1 MGKTERTMKAE
12 IKLGLS
18 VKDLVA
24 ALNKLGAED
33 RELFIENLLAATSP
47 DYLNSI
53 REAREDYRA
62 GRVLTDDELGEG

>member
-12 IKLGLS
+12 IRLGLS

-24 ALNKLGAED
+24 ALNKLSPED

>member
-24 ALNKLGAED
+24 ALNKLSAED

-47 DYLNSI
+47 DYMNSI
-53 REAREDYRA
+53 SEAREDYRA
-62 GRVLTDDELGEG
+62 SRVLTDDELGEG

>member
-12 IKLGLS
+12 IKLGVS

>member
-24 ALNKLGAED
+24 ALNKLSPED

-62 GRVLTDDELGEG
+62 GRVLRDDELGEG

>member
-1 MGKTERTMKAE
+1 MGKTERSMKAE

>member
-24 ALNKLGAED
+24 ALNKLSAED

-62 GRVLTDDELGEG
+62 GRVLTDDELGEA

>member
-1 MGKTERTMKAE
+1 MGKTERTMKAG

-24 ALNKLGAED
+24 ALNKLSAED

-62 GRVLTDDELGEG
+62 GRVLTDDELSEG

>member
-12 IKLGLS
+12 IEVGLS
-18 VKDLVA
+18 VRDLVA
-24 ALNKLGAED
+24 ALNKLSPED
-33 RELFIENLLAATSP
+33 REFFIENLLAATSP

-62 GRVLTDDELGEG
+62 GRVLTDGELGEG

>member
-1 MGKTERTMKAE
+1 MGKTEHTMKAE

-24 ALNKLGAED
+24 ALNKLSAED

-47 DYLNSI
+47 DYLKSI

>member
-24 ALNKLGAED
+24 ALNKLSAED
-33 RELFIENLLAATSP
+33 RELFIENLLAATGP
-47 DYLNSI
+47 D
-53 REAREDYRA
+53 
-62 GRVLTDDELGEG
+62 

>member
-12 IKLGLS
+12 IKVGLS

-24 ALNKLGAED
+24 ALNRLSAED

-47 DYLNSI
+47 DYLDSI
-53 REAREDYRA
+53 REAKEDYRTGHFFA
-62 GRVLTDDELGEG
+62 DDELPEG